1 VCGDAAVMF
10 DPYDVGAIADGMR
23 QALSSSEQLTSL
35 GLQRA
40 RLFTWAVAAERHE
53 WAYGSAAIR

>member
-1 VCGDAAVMF
+1 
-10 DPYDVGAIADGMR
+10 MR

-40 RLFTWAVAAERHE
+40 RLFTWAAAAEGHE
-53 WAYGSAAIR
+53 VAYRSAASNG

>member
-1 VCGDAAVMF
+1 
-10 DPYDVGAIADGMR
+10 VGAIADGMR

-40 RLFTWAVAAERHE
+40 RLFTWAAAAEGHE
-53 WAYGSAAIR
+53 VAYRSAASNG